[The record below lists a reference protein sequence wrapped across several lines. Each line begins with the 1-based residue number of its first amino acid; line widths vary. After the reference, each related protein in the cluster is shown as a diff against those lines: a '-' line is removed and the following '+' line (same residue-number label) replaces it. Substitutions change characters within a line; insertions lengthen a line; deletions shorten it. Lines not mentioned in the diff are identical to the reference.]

1 MNLTPTESERLTIFA
16 AAEFAR
22 RNLREG
28 IPLSHPEAIAYLTD
42 EAMVMARSNMPFP
55 EVRERAGQLLTPD
68 QVEPGVPSMISYIM
82 LELPTPAGS
91 KLLTIYSPIAETA
104 DGPVPGE
111 VFAVT
116 HAEMA
121 FDPAELIELEV
132 VNSGDRDIQVRS
144 MTHFFEVNKALK
156 FDRVAAYGY
165 KLAINAGGGTRFEP
179 GIPKVVTLTPFAGGR
194 FIHGQAG
201 LVNGHLD
208 DPGITT
214 RAFEKARR
222 LGYIQEE
229 S

>member
-1 MNLTPTESERLTIFA
+1 MNLTPTESERLIVFS

-28 IPLSHPEAIAYLTD
+28 IPLSHPEAVAYITD
-42 EAMVMARSNMPFP
+42 EAMLMARSDVPFP
-55 EVRERAGQLLTPD
+55 EVRERAGQLLTPA
-68 QVEPGVPSMISYIM
+68 QVEPGVPSMIPYIM
-82 LELPTPAGS
+82 AELPTPAGS

-111 VFAVT
+111 VIALT
-116 HAEMA
+116 EAEMV
-121 FDPAELIELEV
+121 FEPSELVELEV

-144 MTHFFEVNKALK
+144 MTHFFEVNKALT
-156 FDRVAAYGY
+156 FDRTAAYGY

-179 GIPKVVTLTPFAGGR
+179 GIPKVVVLTPFAGDR
-194 FIHGQAG
+194 LIHGQAG

-208 DPGITT
+208 DPDTRA
-214 RAFEKARR
+214 RAFENARQR
-222 LGYIQEE
+222 GYLQEE

>member
-1 MNLTPTESERLTIFA
+1 MNLTPTESERLTLFT

-28 IPLSHPEAIAYLTD
+28 IPLSHPEAVAYLTD
-42 EAMVMARSNMPFP
+42 EAMLMARSNVSFP
-55 EVRERAGQLLTPD
+55 EVRERAGRLLTPS
-68 QVEPGVPSMISYIM
+68 QVEPGVPSMISFIM

-91 KLLTIYSPIAETA
+91 KLLTIYSPIAEVS

-111 VFAVT
+111 VIALSEVQ
-116 HAEMA
+116 MA
-121 FDPAELIELEV
+121 FDPAYLIELRV

-144 MTHFFEVNKALK
+144 MTHFFEVNKALS
-156 FDRVAAYGY
+156 FDRAAAYGH

-179 GIPKVVTLTPFAGGR
+179 GIPKVVTLTPFVGDR
-194 FIHGQAG
+194 VIHGQAG

-208 DPGITT
+208 DPDT
-214 RAFEKARR
+214 RAQAFEKARLR
-222 LGYIQEE
+222 GYILEE